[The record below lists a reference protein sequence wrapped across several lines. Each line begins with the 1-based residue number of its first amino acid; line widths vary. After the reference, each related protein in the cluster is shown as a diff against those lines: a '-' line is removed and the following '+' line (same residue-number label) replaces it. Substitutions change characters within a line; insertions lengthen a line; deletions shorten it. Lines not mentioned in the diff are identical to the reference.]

1 MAPFYLLFGF
11 YGLLLLA
18 TPFLAIWLY
27 FKNAKLKQQLTE
39 LVEENAKQ
47 HTKLQRAIGELQTK
61 IGATVS
67 PAAEKPVAPEV
78 SHPSA
83 VPVPRSY
90 PHVLIPSPITVPPRV
105 QVQPPIKPPAA
116 PIIPAAEEKPH
127 PAPEQKPVSPTPS
140 APVPTVTATPPTI
153 PSA

>member
-18 TPFLAIWLY
+18 TPFLAIWL
-27 FKNAKLKQQLTE
+27 FFRNAKLKQQLTE

-47 HTKLQRAIGELQTK
+47 HTKLQGAIGELQTK
-61 IGATVS
+61 VGATVS
-67 PAAEKPVAPEV
+67 PATPATENPAAPEV

-90 PHVLIPSPITVPPRV
+90 PHVLIPSSTAIPP
-105 QVQPPIKPPAA
+105 
-116 PIIPAAEEKPH
+116 
-127 PAPEQKPVSPTPS
+127 
-140 APVPTVTATPPTI
+140 
-153 PSA
+153 

>member
-27 FKNAKLKQQLTE
+27 FRNAKLKQQLNE

-61 IGATVS
+61 VGATVS
-67 PAAEKPVAPEV
+67 PAASTAEKPVAPEV

-83 VPVPRSY
+83 LPVPRSY
-90 PHVLIPSPITVPPRV
+90 PHVLIPSPVAVPPRV
-105 QVQPPIKPPAA
+105 EVQPPIKRPAA
-116 PIIPAAEEKPH
+116 PAI
-127 PAPEQKPVSPTPS
+127 
-140 APVPTVTATPPTI
+140 
-153 PSA
+153 

>member
-27 FKNAKLKQQLTE
+27 FRNANLKKQLTE

-61 IGATVS
+61 VGATVS
-67 PAAEKPVAPEV
+67 PAAPAVEKPAAPEV
-78 SHPSA
+78 SHPSV

-90 PHVLIPSPITVPPRV
+90 PHIQIPSPIAVPPRV
-105 QVQPPIKPPAA
+105 EVQPPIKPQTA
-116 PIIPAAEEKPH
+116 PCDSCH
-127 PAPEQKPVSPTPS
+127 
-140 APVPTVTATPPTI
+140 
-153 PSA
+153 